1 MPAAR
6 AKPGL
11 SFIAATLSLIGLAQ
25 PALAE
30 DQTFKLGI
38 VTFTSGPGAESF
50 GMPAWNTAQM
60 MSAAF
65 NKGGQVPA
73 PYDKLGFGGIKV
85 DVSVIDENG
94 GTTKQVQELRNAYER
109 DGVDAVIGYIS
120 SSNCLAGA
128 PVAEELKKLLIL
140 FDCGTPR
147 IFEDNNYRYVFRNNA
162 HATMDNVA
170 MARYIAKR
178 NIKSDEIAG
187 INPDYAYGRDN
198 WKDFQQSMTKLNT
211 NAKIKSE
218 LWPKF
223 GAGQYGTEISALL
236 QMDPQIVHTS
246 LWGGDLQ
253 AFILQGTPRNLFK
266 NRHVAI
272 IAADHV
278 FQPLGSRMPDN
289 VIVGAR
295 GENGPFAVKSAINDW
310 FANAYQKE
318 FAGQIPSQS
327 PYRMAQAILGLKL
340 AVEKAM
346 AANGGKKPTS
356 DQIADALTGLEW
368 DAPSGHIKMALGNG
382 HQAIQANAIGLTKWD
397 PVTKRVTVVDV
408 ERFPAECVNPPP
420 NIKSEEWIAQGFPG
434 AKCN

>member
-65 NKGGQVPA
+65 NKGGQLPA

-356 DQIADALTGLEW
+356 DQIADALTGLQW